1 MMVADVEQFAPLGQ
15 FAPLAA
21 AIEKSVPVPTRL
33 RLCGVPGASSA
44 TVTEAVR
51 LPVAAGVKIT
61 LMVQLA
67 FAANVALVAGQLFFC
82 EKSPLFVPP
91 IPMLEIVSGALP
103 VFVRLTNC
111 VELLVVTSWLPTLK
125 LF

>member
-1 MMVADVEQFAPLGQ
+1 MVADVEQLPPLGQ
-15 FAPLAA
+15 LAPMAA
-21 AIEKSVPVPTRL
+21 AMEKSVPVPTRL
-33 RLCGVPGASSA
+33 RLCGVPGALSA

-51 LPVAAGVKIT
+51 LPAAAGVKIR

-67 FAANVALVAGQLFFC
+67 FAANVALLPGQLFVC
-82 EKSPLFVPP
+82 VKSPLFVPP

-111 VELLVVTSWLPTLK
+111 AKLFVVTSWLPTLK

>member
-1 MMVADVEQFAPLGQ
+1 M
-15 FAPLAA
+15 AA
-21 AIEKSVPVPTRL
+21 AMEKSVPVPTRL
-33 RLCGVPGASSA
+33 RLCGVSAALSA

-51 LPVAAGVKIT
+51 LPAAAGVKIR

-67 FAANVALVAGQLFFC
+67 FAANVALLPGQLFVC
-82 EKSPLFVPP
+82 VKSPLFVPP

-111 VELLVVTSWLPTLK
+111 AKLFVVTSWLPTLK